1 MQRVYQDPINQIIY
15 FLVFLSNFSLQYPT
29 FQTERS
35 ESDQDSPWGSSPF
48 TNSASPHLWE
58 YSDSLDASCV
68 YRQFT
73 DSRRLCHG
81 LYEEQ
86 HHTTSDSHAH
96 LHAHGQTHC
105 ERGRCEAGRYFLGPP
120 PSGRDT
126 WWGTTQSLIPMSKSS
141 LENHEG
147 YERSVPHC
155 GEHEDL
161 ICLPYTDRTIW
172 PVKALKASDWA
183 C

>member
-1 MQRVYQDPINQIIY
+1 MQRVNQDPINQLIY
-15 FLVFLSNFSLQYPT
+15 FLVFLPNFSLQYPT
-29 FQTERS
+29 SQTERS

-48 TNSASPHLWE
+48 TNPASPHLQE

-81 LYEEQ
+81 LNEEQ

-96 LHAHGQTHC
+96 GQTSNC

-120 PSGRDT
+120 PSGRDA
-126 WWGTTQSLIPMSKSS
+126 WWGTTRSLIPKSS
-141 LENHEG
+141 LEKHEG

-155 GEHEDL
+155 GETN
-161 ICLPYTDRTIW
+161 I
-172 PVKALKASDWA
+172 
-183 C
+183 